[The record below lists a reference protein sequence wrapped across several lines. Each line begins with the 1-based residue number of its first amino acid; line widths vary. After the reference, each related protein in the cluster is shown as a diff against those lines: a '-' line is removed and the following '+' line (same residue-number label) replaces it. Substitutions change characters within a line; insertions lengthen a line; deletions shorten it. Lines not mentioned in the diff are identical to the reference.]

1 MMMETMQ
8 QVSVEIKGVQNAL
21 LVTFGEGDW
30 LSAEASLLQ
39 RVDAQNTF
47 FKGARL
53 VVDVAERE
61 LKAADMGKFRDLLSE
76 RGVSLWGVLTT
87 SVTTQETA
95 RRLGLATQLPGSKPV
110 RRSSERRRAESEEQ
124 SEAVLVRKTLRSGMR
139 IEHTGHVT
147 VIGDVNPGAEVVAG
161 GDVVIW
167 GRLRGSVSAGVETN
181 PNAIVCA
188 MEMEPTHLRI
198 ADTIANVPARRRGE
212 KRGPEMATIFKN
224 EVIFRTWKK

>member
-1 MMMETMQ
+1 MDTMQ
-8 QVSVEIKGVQNAL
+8 QIPVEIKGVQNAL

-30 LSAEASLLQ
+30 LLAEASLLQ
-39 RVDAQNTF
+39 RVDAQNAF

-76 RGVSLWGVLTT
+76 RGVSLWGVLST
-87 SVTTQETA
+87 SVATQETT
-95 RRLGLATQLPGSKPV
+95 RRLGMATQLPGSKPV
-110 RRSSERRRAESEEQ
+110 RRPTERRPAEPQAQEE
-124 SEAVLVRKTLRSGMR
+124 AILIRKTLRSGMK
-139 IEHTGHVT
+139 IEHSGHVT
-147 VIGDVNPGAEVVAG
+147 LIGDVNPGAEIVAG

-167 GRLRGSVSAGVETN
+167 GRLRGSVSAGMENNSGAV
-181 PNAIVCA
+181 VCA

-212 KRGPEMATIFKN
+212 KRGPEVASLQKN
-224 EVIFRTWKK
+224 EVIFRIWKK